1 MNAVA
6 QSCKWFMRDILHF
19 LPSTLPN
26 TVGRDDK
33 KSCFD
38 QSHQICHRKQGTKLS
53 FRHSST
59 LWQMIDNLAPSVT
72 KSMHCSIR
80 TIGNLPWF
88 LTSST
93 PDDKSTRKCRSGNVP
108 AFFLSSVKH
117 HLFWALALDKDS
129 LDHSS
134 LKSYFLHLVI
144 RNWKCKKYFPKGG
157 DLFQ

>member
-1 MNAVA
+1 M
-6 QSCKWFMRDILHF
+6 I
-19 LPSTLPN
+19 
-26 TVGRDDK
+26 K

-108 AFFLSSVKH
+108 AFFIERQASLVLGFGLEQG
-117 HLFWALALDKDS
+117 LFRSFELEIIFSTFGHPELEM
-129 LDHSS
+129 
-134 LKSYFLHLVI
+134 
-144 RNWKCKKYFPKGG
+144 
-157 DLFQ
+157 

>member
-1 MNAVA
+1 
-6 QSCKWFMRDILHF
+6 MRDILHF

-72 KSMHCSIR
+72 KGQEQHVLQYPDYWQSSMVFSFVYSGRQI
-80 TIGNLPWF
+80 N
-88 LTSST
+88 SS
-93 PDDKSTRKCRSGNVP
+93 DVRGKCRSP
-108 AFFLSSVKH
+108 PK
-117 HLFWALALDKDS
+117 LAL
-129 LDHSS
+129 LLFYRASS
-134 LKSYFLHLVI
+134 ITYFGL
-144 RNWKCKKYFPKGG
+144 GQG
-157 DLFQ
+157 LFRSFELEIIFSTFGNPELEM